1 MCACPQEAE
10 TKKKREEDQKL
21 EDHIAIEMTDPKE
34 KTDEQKRKE
43 QAEKVQFV
51 ADFIRKFL
59 SCLFISSFAHRAEQ
73 CSVL

>member
-1 MCACPQEAE
+1 MNWIARRCPQEAE

-43 QAEKVQFV
+43 QAEKVRF
-51 ADFIRKFL
+51 
-59 SCLFISSFAHRAEQ
+59 CG
-73 CSVL
+73 